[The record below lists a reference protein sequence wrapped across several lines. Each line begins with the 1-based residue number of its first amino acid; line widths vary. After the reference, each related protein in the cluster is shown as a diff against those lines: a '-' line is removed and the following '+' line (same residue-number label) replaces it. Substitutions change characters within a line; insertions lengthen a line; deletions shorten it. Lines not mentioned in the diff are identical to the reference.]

1 METRSHVNPG
11 CSDPHSVPYSEHR
24 LSVAADVYRAARLA
38 LQNRGLLRSVL
49 GQETV
54 TDVNAVE
61 LGRSFGVRASF
72 ILEPKRGSVLSWI
85 NAVLEL

>member
-1 METRSHVNPG
+1 METRSHVNPDCPG
-11 CSDPHSVPYSEHR
+11 PHSVPYSEHR

-54 TDVNAVE
+54 TSVE
-61 LGRSFGVRASF
+61 LSRSFGVRASF
-72 ILEPKRGSVLSWI
+72 ILEPKHGSVLSWI